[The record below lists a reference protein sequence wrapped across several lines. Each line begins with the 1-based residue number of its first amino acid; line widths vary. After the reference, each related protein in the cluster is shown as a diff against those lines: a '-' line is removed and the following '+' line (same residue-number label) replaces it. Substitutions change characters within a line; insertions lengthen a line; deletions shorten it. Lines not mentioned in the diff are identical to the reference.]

1 MMPEFFYDLPNVF
14 FVFIFI
20 LVMTATNKIPIWLSI
35 ILILTSIFPFLLND
49 VLFPTSYMPDQF
61 KYFSVVRSLRE
72 LDIPKEYYSSTVKTA
87 GWILAFIPLPVV
99 ESPTSL
105 GFFNRFLYCS
115 LIVWLYHRKKIR
127 GIPLIFLALYPSAM
141 LYTSL
146 ALRDTLILFLMIVSI
161 IAIVDNRKKLL
172 SIAMIPLFF
181 LKFQNFFI
189 IALFYPFYL
198 LFTRETLFYKSR
210 KFLFPFILLALAGI
224 VPFIQSVISLV
235 DFYRGAMFVEDGGDR
250 AMYTPLVGISDFF
263 KLAIMS
269 APHFLMK
276 PFLWEVE
283 NNLQLL
289 QSLEN
294 IFMAMFLVLLFRSA
308 FAIDK
313 KMSLK
318 WLCFLLGALSIYGIV
333 VFNFGTA
340 ARYRF
345 PILITTV
352 IGLTYDIYIAHSVF
366 LLRRIKVRVNSFS
379 CKYRVI

>member
-20 LVMTATNKIPIWLSI
+20 LVMTATKKIPIWLSI
-35 ILILTSIFPFLLND
+35 ILILTSLFPFLLND

-72 LDIPKEYYSSTVKTA
+72 LDIPEEYYSSTVKTA

-105 GFFNRFLYCS
+105 GFFNRFLYCF
-115 LIVWLYHRKKIR
+115 LIVWLYHKKKIR
-127 GIPLIFLALYPSAM
+127 GIPLVFLALYPSAV

-146 ALRDTLILFLMIVSI
+146 ALRDTLILFLMVISI
-161 IAIVDNRKKLL
+161 IAIVDDRKKVLL
-172 SIAMIPLFF
+172 MAMVPLFF

-198 LFTRETLFYKSR
+198 ILTRETLLYKSR
-210 KFLFPFILLALAGI
+210 KLLFPVILFSLAGMAS
-224 VPFIQSVISLV
+224 FIQNVISLV
-235 DFYRGAMFVEDGGDR
+235 DFYRRAMFVEDGGDI
-250 AMYTPLVGISDFF
+250 AMYTSLVGISDFF
-263 KLAIMS
+263 KLAITS

-276 PFLWEVE
+276 PFFWEVE
-283 NNLQLL
+283 SNLQLL

-294 IFMAMFLVLLFRSA
+294 IFMAMFLFLLFSSS
-308 FAIDK
+308 FSIDK
-313 KMSLK
+313 KISFK

-345 PILITTV
+345 PFLIATV
-352 IGLTYDIYIAHSVF
+352 IGLTYDIYINHSVF
-366 LLRRIKVRVNSFS
+366 LLRRVKVRVNS
-379 CKYRVI
+379 VT